1 MIKIACVGFAGML
14 LAGLL
19 KHSHSPYAELIS
31 LAASLL
37 IIFCTLTKLASVFEM
52 LERLREYVSMQEGYF
67 RILLKIIG
75 ITYVA
80 DFSSSICLDAGYKAD
95 RSLRK
100 NFCPRC
106 EFSYHPGTAGS
117 DLNYVVKEIEDGSIP

>member
-19 KHSHSPYAELIS
+19 KHGHSPYAELIS

-37 IIFCTLTKLASVFEM
+37 IIFCTLTKLTSVFEM
-52 LERLREYVSMQEGYF
+52 LEQLRGYVSMQESYF

-80 DFSSSICLDAGYKAD
+80 DFSSSICFDAGYKAI
-95 RSLRK
+95 
-100 NFCPRC
+100 
-106 EFSYHPGTAGS
+106 AGQ
-117 DLNYVVKEIEDGSIP
+117 IEVFGKISVLAVSSPIILALLDTISNLL